1 MKTKLAAVI
10 AVVAVTTVM
19 LATAGLAHV
28 ATVTGIAVC
37 DETTGNWIVDWSAT
51 NGEAGQQ
58 MTIESTDPDVTFT
71 PNPVPNSGTAPA
83 QQTLPG
89 TTTGAVTLTVDAS
102 WPDGFTISDTG
113 EVTLVGTCEESPE
126 PPPTGPEPPP
136 TGPEPPPTG
145 PEPPPTGPEPPPT
158 GPEPPEPTDPEPE
171 LGSNQVSPVEPVA
184 ATPAFTG

>member
-28 ATVTGIAVC
+28 ATVTGIGVC

-89 TTTGAVTLTVDAS
+89 TTTGPVTLTVDAS
-102 WPDGFTISDTG
+102 WPDGFTTSDTG
-113 EVTLVGTCEESPE
+113 EVTLVGTCEEPPEPPASPE
-126 PPPTGPEPPP
+126 PPP
-136 TGPEPPPTG
+136 
-145 PEPPPTGPEPPPT
+145 
-158 GPEPPEPTDPEPE
+158 DPEPE
-171 LGSNQVSPVEPVA
+171 PGSNPPQIPPFDGPPAAAPGTPASVEPVA